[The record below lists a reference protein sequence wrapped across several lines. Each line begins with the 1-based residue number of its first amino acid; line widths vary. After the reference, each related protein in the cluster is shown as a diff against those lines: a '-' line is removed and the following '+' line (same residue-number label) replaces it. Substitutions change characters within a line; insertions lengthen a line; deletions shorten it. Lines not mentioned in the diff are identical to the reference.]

1 LASSNY
7 GRGCLGKY
15 PYKGELLSCS
25 IRRIS
30 RRRGRNKAAVAV
42 AHSILTAVY
51 HALGSYALEDIQPL
65 DMFPQTY
72 DVECVATLSR

>member
-1 LASSNY
+1 
-7 GRGCLGKY
+7 
-15 PYKGELLSCS
+15 
-25 IRRIS
+25 
-30 RRRGRNKAAVAV
+30 V